1 MPPKN
6 FLSEIDHLER
16 QYDGPIPIALRRV
29 AEQGGMVNHWQRMI
43 CHRRRQVSAHCVMT
57 DRLFHEWG
65 AMLTAAVLA
74 KRQSSQ

>member
-29 AEQGGMVNHWQRMI
+29 A
-43 CHRRRQVSAHCVMT
+43 
-57 DRLFHEWG
+57 
-65 AMLTAAVLA
+65 
-74 KRQSSQ
+74 